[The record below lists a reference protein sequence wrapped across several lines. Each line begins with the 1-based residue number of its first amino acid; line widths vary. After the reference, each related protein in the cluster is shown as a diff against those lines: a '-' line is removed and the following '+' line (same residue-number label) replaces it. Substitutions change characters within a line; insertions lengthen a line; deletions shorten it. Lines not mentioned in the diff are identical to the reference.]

1 MKHSEK
7 ENIGKTALD
16 NFDDEVSRRL
26 EGGAEPELE
35 ERPIAPSST
44 IDLAQEPASSIVEA
58 EPSAASAAETPASA
72 VEPTPEPAIE
82 VESAPAPAEEIPAEP
97 EEVREEPT
105 YGAPQPLFED
115 IIPPEFTRSEES
127 RRAAEAR
134 ADKVA
139 AAAAAREAKEAE
151 AERKR
156 AEKEAEAE
164 RKRAEKEAAKE
175 AKRQAKADKKKAKT
189 AALIARV
196 EAQAEQDAV
205 REIERETG
213 EHYEL
218 PTASAE
224 PSPAPE
230 AKPQEAEQP
239 VASAETPAPAPEA
252 APVAVPVPE
261 AEPMKSADKAP
272 RKYSSYE
279 RKLRRKYKLDKDS
292 LLSEND
298 AVPGFIIAK
307 GENVIRSYSC
317 LSAGRGDGILCL
329 TNKRL
334 LINAGERSEID
345 IDKVSGIKFSRS
357 THFSFGK
364 FLFWLIFFGLG
375 VFMLLLPS
383 FNSGM
388 NIPGITGESWKD
400 WFGILFYVCGG
411 ISVLISLPLFFTM
424 VKKNF
429 YFYVYAREEAPFLE
443 YKSRSYAKREK
454 KGKVYKYQVG
464 KAGKESEKAARELG
478 ALIIEAKE
486 GRYDD

>member
-7 ENIGKTALD
+7 EKNVTNSLAD
-16 NFDDEVSRRL
+16 FDDEVSRRL

-35 ERPIAPSST
+35 ELPTTPSST
-44 IDLAQEPASSIVEA
+44 IDLAASEEPAA
-58 EPSAASAAETPASA
+58 
-72 VEPTPEPAIE
+72 PAIE
-82 VESAPAPAEEIPAEP
+82 PEIVAPIAEEPVAPVPESLPDAEPAPIEDVPAEP
-97 EEVREEPT
+97 AEVREEPT

-115 IIPPEFTRSEES
+115 IIPPELTRSEES
-127 RRAAEAR
+127 RRAAAER

-151 AERKR
+151 AER
-156 AEKEAEAE
+156 
-164 RKRAEKEAAKE
+164 RKAEKEAAKE

-196 EAQAEQDAV
+196 EAQAEQDAI

-218 PTASAE
+218 PSASAE
-224 PSPAPE
+224 GAENAQQAPE
-230 AKPQEAEQP
+230 QNAAAP
-239 VASAETPAPAPEA
+239 AETPAETPVV
-252 APVAVPVPE
+252 APVIAADE
-261 AEPMKSADKAP
+261 KKEEPKAP

-279 RKLRRKYKLDKDS
+279 RKLRRKYKLDKDN

-307 GENVIRSYSC
+307 GETVIRSYDC
-317 LSAGRGDGILCL
+317 LSAGKGDGILCL

-345 IDKVSGIKFSRS
+345 IDKVSGIKFSRYS
-357 THFSFGK
+357 NFSFVK
-364 FLFWLIFFGLG
+364 FLFFLIFFGLG
-375 VFMLLLPS
+375 AFMLLLPN

-388 NIPGITGESWKD
+388 NIPGITGDSWKD
-400 WFGILFYVCGG
+400 WFTILFYVCGG
-411 ISVLISLPLFFTM
+411 ISVVISLPFLFTM
-424 VKKNF
+424 VKKTF

-454 KGKVYKYQVG
+454 KGKVYKYQIG